1 MLIIFVRTLFL
12 YLLVVVVTRLMGKR
26 QIGELQP
33 YEFVITIMIAD
44 LVAVP
49 MQDRGLSLFSGVIPV
64 LTLLL
69 VQVVFS
75 YWSLKSLTF
84 RRILCGKPSP
94 IIEKGKINWAEMQSN
109 LYHVND
115 LLEQLRSQGYFN
127 LDEIEDA
134 LLETNGSLTVFP
146 KAEKRPVTLA
156 DLKLPATPERR
167 PLALILD
174 GKIETANLAR
184 AGLNRQWL
192 QKELKKQGVTD
203 PRTVLIAMLDT
214 RGCFYCQTKPQTKK
228 EKQKQK

>member
-12 YLLVVVVTRLMGKR
+12 YLLVVIVTRLMGKR

-64 LTLLL
+64 FTLLL
-69 VQVVFS
+69 AQVVFS
-75 YWSLKSLTF
+75 FWSLKSKTF

-94 IIEKGKINWAEMQSN
+94 IIENARINWSEMRSN

-127 LDEIEDA
+127 LSDVECA
-134 LLETNGSLTVFP
+134 LLETNGSLTVLP
-146 KAEKRPVTLA
+146 KAKIRPVTPE
-156 DLKLPATPERR
+156 DLQLETEHTQMPIT
-167 PLALILD
+167 LILD
-174 GKIETANLAR
+174 GQIEKQNLAR
-184 AGLNRQWL
+184 AGLTIKDL
-192 QKELKKQGVTD
+192 QRELKKRRIPD
-203 PRTVLIAMLDT
+203 PHSVLIAMLDT
-214 RGCFYCQTKPQTKK
+214 RGQFFCQTKPTKRK
-228 EKQKQK
+228 EKEG

>member
-1 MLIIFVRTLFL
+1 MLIIFVRTLLL
-12 YLLVVVVTRLMGKR
+12 YLLVVIVTRLMGKR

-49 MQDRGLSLFSGVIPV
+49 MQDRGLSLFNGVIPV

-75 YWSLKSLTF
+75 FWTLKSQTF
-84 RRILCGKPSP
+84 RRLLCGKPSP
-94 IIEKGKINWAEMQSN
+94 IMEKGKINWAEMRSN

-127 LDEIEDA
+127 LSEVEFA
-134 LLETNGSLTVFP
+134 LLETNGSLTVLP

-156 DLKLPATPERR
+156 DLNLPAAPEAM

-174 GKIETANLAR
+174 GQIAEDHLAQ
-184 AGLNRQWL
+184 AGLTRQWL
-192 QKELKKQGVTD
+192 EEELRKEGVTD

-214 RGCFYCQTKPQTKK
+214 RGRFYCQTKPATGK
-228 EKQKQK
+228 ETRR

>member
-1 MLIIFVRTLFL
+1 MLIIFVRTLLL
-12 YLLVVVVTRLMGKR
+12 YLLVVIVTRLMGKR

-75 YWSLKSLTF
+75 FWSLKSQTF

-94 IIEKGKINWAEMQSN
+94 IMENGRINWNEMRSN

-127 LDEIEDA
+127 LSDIEFA
-134 LLETNGSLTVFP
+134 LLETNGSLTVLP
-146 KAEKRPVTLA
+146 KAKKRPVTPD
-156 DLKLPATPERR
+156 DLQLETAYERM
-167 PLALILD
+167 PTSLILD
-174 GKIETANLAR
+174 GQIERGNLAR
-184 AGLNRQWL
+184 SGLTPEWL
-192 QKELKKQGVTD
+192 RKELKKEGIED

-214 RGCFYCQTKPQTKK
+214 GGRFYCQTKPTEGRVKRG
-228 EKQKQK
+228 

>member
-1 MLIIFVRTLFL
+1 MLIIFVRTLLL
-12 YLLVVVVTRLMGKR
+12 YLLVVIVTRLMGKR

-94 IIEKGKINWAEMQSN
+94 IMEKGQINWAEMRSN
-109 LYHVND
+109 LYHIHD

-127 LDEIEDA
+127 LSEIEYA
-134 LLETNGSLTVFP
+134 LLETNGSLTVLP
-146 KAEKRPVTLA
+146 RAEKRPVTLE
-156 DLKLPATPERR
+156 DLKLNALPESL
-167 PLALILD
+167 PLLLILD
-174 GKIETANLAR
+174 GQIEENNLAS
-184 AGLNRQWL
+184 AGFTRQWL
-192 QKELKKQGVTD
+192 LEELKKRGVTD
-203 PRTVLIAMLDT
+203 PHTVLIAMLDT
-214 RGCFYCQTKPQTKK
+214 RGRFYFQTKPTEGR
-228 EKQKQK
+228 EKLG

>member
-1 MLIIFVRTLFL
+1 MLIIFARTLFL

-75 YWSLKSLTF
+75 FWSLKSQTF

-94 IIEKGKINWAEMQSN
+94 IVEKGKINWREMRSN
-109 LYHVND
+109 LYHIHD

-127 LDEIEDA
+127 LSEVEYA
-134 LLETNGSLTVFP
+134 LLETNGSLTVLP
-146 KAEKRPVTLA
+146 KTEKRPVTLD
-156 DLKLPATPERR
+156 DLKLKAIPESL

-174 GKIETANLAR
+174 GRIDDANLR
-184 AGLNRQWL
+184 QAGLDRQWL
-192 QKELKKQGVTD
+192 RKELKKSGVTD

-214 RGCFYCQTKPQTKK
+214 RGRFYCQTKPPAGKG
-228 EKQKQK
+228 KQK

>member
-1 MLIIFVRTLFL
+1 MLIIFARTLFL

-75 YWSLKSLTF
+75 FWSLKSQTF

-94 IIEKGKINWAEMQSN
+94 IVEKGKINWREMRSN
-109 LYHVND
+109 LYHIHD

-127 LDEIEDA
+127 LSEVEYA
-134 LLETNGSLTVFP
+134 LLETNGSLTVLP
-146 KAEKRPVTLA
+146 KTEKRPVTLD
-156 DLKLPATPERR
+156 DLKLNAIPESL

-174 GKIETANLAR
+174 GRIDDANLR
-184 AGLNRQWL
+184 QAGLDRQWL
-192 QKELKKQGVTD
+192 RKELKKSGVTD

-214 RGCFYCQTKPQTKK
+214 RGRFYCQTKPPAGKG
-228 EKQKQK
+228 KQK

>member
-1 MLIIFVRTLFL
+1 MLIIFVRTLLL
-12 YLLVVVVTRLMGKR
+12 YLLVVIVTRLMGKR

-75 YWSLKSLTF
+75 FLSLKSQTF
-84 RRILCGKPSP
+84 RRILCGRPST
-94 IIEKGKINWAEMQSN
+94 IMENGKINWQEMRSN

-127 LDEIEDA
+127 LSDIEFA
-134 LLETNGSLTVFP
+134 LLETNGSLTVLP
-146 KAEKRPVTLA
+146 KAESRLVTPG
-156 DLKLPATPERR
+156 DLNLETKPEKK
-167 PLALILD
+167 PILLIID
-174 GKIETANLAR
+174 GQIEKGNLAH
-184 AGLNRQWL
+184 AGLSREWL
-192 QKELKKQGVTD
+192 RKELQKQGVKD
-203 PRTVLIAMLDT
+203 QSTVLIAMLDT
-214 RGCFYCQTKPQTKK
+214 RGRFYCQTKPTN
-228 EKQKQK
+228 